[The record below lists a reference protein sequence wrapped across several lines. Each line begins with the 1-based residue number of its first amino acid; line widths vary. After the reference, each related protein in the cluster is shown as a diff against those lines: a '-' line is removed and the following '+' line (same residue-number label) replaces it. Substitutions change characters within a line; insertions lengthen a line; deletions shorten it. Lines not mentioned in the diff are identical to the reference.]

1 MHMSALVIVP
11 AEDADNVERAVAEL
25 LAPYNENSF
34 DYECGEWAWWDWYV
48 IGGRWAGE
56 VLPND
61 KAPVKDAAEVGT
73 YTVVSP
79 EGYRHREY
87 INPEWADNGYP
98 PGVEPELPTPDF
110 HQWRAEQMLKYRDG
124 IAVIVDYHS
133 SGAQHDERCRHHLQ
147 DG

>member
-25 LAPYNENSF
+25 MDPYNENAF
-34 DYECGEWAWWDWYV
+34 DYEGGESWPEWAWWDWYV
-48 IGGRWAGE
+48 IGGRWEGQF
-56 VLPND
+56 LPND
-61 KAPVKDAAEVGT
+61 KAPVREAAEVGT

-98 PGVEPELPTPDF
+98 PGVEPKLPTPDF
-110 HQWRAEQMLKYRDG
+110 QRWRAEQMLKYRDG

-133 SGAQHDERCRHHLQ
+133 
-147 DG
+147 